1 MAEDI
6 VTTLSQLPAMAAI
19 TYRGMAGPRPNGSFT
34 LSGILP
40 TSMDPRVGSENF
52 TADWLAAIVS
62 ITGRLVAPFARYQ
75 EEQEIAML
83 PGTLLLLVGSVDVP
97 GLPDSVVLLAEPG
110 DAPGLPADSAGLKQ
124 AVIEQ
129 ITAALAR
136 PPVTVNT
143 PGRFAFRPP
152 PSA

>member
-6 VTTLSQLPAMAAI
+6 LTSLSKLPALPAI

-40 TSMDPRVGSENF
+40 TSMDPRVASENF
-52 TADWLAAIVS
+52 TAEWLAAIVS
-62 ITGRLVAPFARYQ
+62 ITGGRLVAPFARYR

-83 PGTLLLLVGSVDVP
+83 PGTLLLLAGLVDVP
-97 GLPDSVVLLAEPG
+97 GLTGSVVLLAEPG
-110 DAPGLPADSAGLKQ
+110 DAPGLPADSAALKE
-124 AVIEQ
+124 AVIQ
-129 ITAALAR
+129 QVTAALAR
-136 PPVTVNT
+136 PDVTVNT

-152 PSA
+152 S

>member
-1 MAEDI
+1 M
-6 VTTLSQLPAMAAI
+6 PAI
-19 TYRGMAGPRPNGSFT
+19 TYRGMAGPRLNGSFT
-34 LSGILP
+34 LNGILP
-40 TSMDPRVGSENF
+40 TSMDPRVASENF

-62 ITGRLVAPFARYQ
+62 INGRLVAPFARYR

-83 PGTLLLLVGSVDVP
+83 PGTLLLLAGAVDVP
-97 GLPDSVVLLAEPG
+97 GLPDSVVILTEPG
-110 DAPGLPADSAGLKQ
+110 DAPPELPADSTALKQ

-136 PPVTVNT
+136 PPVPINT

-152 PSA
+152 RT